1 VPALNDDADGTPS
14 TNVMRTPTKQAAA
27 PIPTAAVSMSNGPN
41 IMQGPPTP
49 TTGQAEAPIPP
60 ETLSNGSDMNGAVTN
75 SRKVAKR
82 SLPWDL
88 RAGELL
94 VSQDEDNPAKKK
106 PRLGDTLPTPG
117 TDTQPNAGA
126 GTRATGSWTLE
137 EDAQLTSAM
146 SNTSKM
152 KWGEEYKTDFDAVAA
167 LVPGRTQRQCRD
179 RWKDALDPNIDRSNG
194 RRGKWTAVEDSKLK
208 DAVQTH
214 GGKDWAAISA
224 LVPGRTRIQCKS
236 RWHDPSADGRS
247 GGWTEDEDSKLKNAV
262 QTHGGKDWDA
272 ISAFVP
278 GRTRKQSW
286 SRWHYALDSSIDQML
301 PTKRTG
307 T

>member
-27 PIPTAAVSMSNGPN
+27 PIPTATVSMSSNGPN
-41 IMQGPPTP
+41 IIQGPPTP

-94 VSQDEDNPAKKK
+94 VSQDENNPAKKK

-137 EDAQLTSAM
+137 EDAKLTSAM
-146 SNTSKM
+146 TNTSKM

-167 LVPGRTQRQCRD
+167 LVPGRTLKQCWG
-179 RWKDALDPNIDRSNG
+179 RWQEVLDPIIDRANG
-194 RRGKWTAVEDSKLK
+194 RTGKWTAV
-208 DAVQTH
+208 
-214 GGKDWAAISA
+214 
-224 LVPGRTRIQCKS
+224 
-236 RWHDPSADGRS
+236 
-247 GGWTEDEDSKLKNAV
+247 
-262 QTHGGKDWDA
+262 
-272 ISAFVP
+272 
-278 GRTRKQSW
+278 
-286 SRWHYALDSSIDQML
+286 
-301 PTKRTG
+301 
-307 T
+307 